1 MSWIRYNP
9 NPARKQTG
17 DCVVRAVSIAEGIT
31 WDEAYEGLTDKA
43 YTEKSMP
50 SINPIWADYLE
61 DHGYDIFGL
70 PNTCPRCYT
79 VKQFTRDYPLGT
91 YILGTGNH
99 AVAVIDGNY
108 IDTWDSGNEVPMYFF
123 RKGGKKH
130 GNKSDYTGNSTS
142 RATAANIPAATADQ
156 RVSVDP
162 ADSGSILGA
171 GTGGS
176 QSVSDNRV

>member
-9 NPARKQTG
+9 NPAKKQTG

-99 AVAVIDGNY
+99 AV
-108 IDTWDSGNEVPMYFF
+108 T
-123 RKGGKKH
+123 
-130 GNKSDYTGNSTS
+130 
-142 RATAANIPAATADQ
+142 
-156 RVSVDP
+156 VSAMEMIFGFSCCSFSFMVTV
-162 ADSGSILGA
+162 GEIM
-171 GTGGS
+171 
-176 QSVSDNRV
+176 